1 MNKNIGVGLVAVLII
16 ATIGG
21 YMFPKAL
28 PPFGAQSQSVTD
40 GSCYNLE
47 GVVKC
52 PVRSTLTQAT
62 TTVCALKSPSAT
74 STLVYGNMTMVNAAT
89 GTAYIMGFVKSTN
102 VGTTSGAAS
111 GLGTQ
116 SLATTSIA
124 ANALGT
130 LNAFAS
136 STIQALDMRQL
147 ETDRTFNP
155 NTYLVGYLQGGG
167 GTFSSTGR
175 CQAEFVV
182 N

>member
-1 MNKNIGVGLVAVLII
+1 MVAVLII

-28 PPFGAQSQSVTD
+28 PPFGAQPQSVTD

-62 TTVCALKSPSAT
+62 TTVCAIRPPIRAS
-74 STLVYGNMTMVNAAT
+74 STLAYGNMTMVNAAT
-89 GTAYIMGFVKSTN
+89 GTAYIMGVVKSSN

-136 STIQALDMRQL
+136 STVQGVDMRQL
-147 ETDRTFNP
+147 QTDRIFGP
-155 NTYLVGYLQGGG
+155 NDWLVFYLQGGG
-167 GTFSSTGR
+167 GTFSSIGK
-175 CQAEFVV
+175 CQAEFIM